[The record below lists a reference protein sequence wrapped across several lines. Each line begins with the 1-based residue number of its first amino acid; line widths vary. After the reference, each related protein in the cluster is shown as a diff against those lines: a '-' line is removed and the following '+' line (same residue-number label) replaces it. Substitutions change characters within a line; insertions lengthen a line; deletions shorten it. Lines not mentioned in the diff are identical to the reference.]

1 MILVGKQC
9 VSRIV
14 WVVTFDTFCFVQTAL
29 FLALGAVFQSHSVAS
44 LLTADEKSLYFGM
57 EEGKYFISNIYIHSE
72 LRSIAV
78 ITFYML

>member
-44 LLTADEKSLYFGM
+44 LLTADEKSLYFGL
-57 EEGKYFISNIYIHSE
+57 EEGKYILYLHSFGIEIDCCDYI
-72 LRSIAV
+72 L
-78 ITFYML
+78 

>member
-44 LLTADEKSLYFGM
+44 LLTADEKSLYFGL
-57 EEGKYFISNIYIHSE
+57 EEGKYFIS
-72 LRSIAV
+72 
-78 ITFYML
+78 TFIRNRDRLM